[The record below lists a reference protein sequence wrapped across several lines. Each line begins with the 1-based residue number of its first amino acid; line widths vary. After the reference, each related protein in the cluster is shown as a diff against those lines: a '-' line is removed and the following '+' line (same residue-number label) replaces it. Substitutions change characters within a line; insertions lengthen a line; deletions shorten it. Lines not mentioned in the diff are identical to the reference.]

1 MTLVSPLTDS
11 VAEFLP
17 NFHDRVHEALRII
30 LGEDEKNITMG
41 LAKDGSG
48 VGAALTALT
57 AKQAAERRKSL
68 SK

>member
-1 MTLVSPLTDS
+1 

-17 NFHDRVHEALRII
+17 HFVDRVHEALATV
-30 LGEDEKNITMG
+30 LGEEEDKKITIG

-57 AKQAAERRKSL
+57 AKIASERRQ
-68 SK
+68 